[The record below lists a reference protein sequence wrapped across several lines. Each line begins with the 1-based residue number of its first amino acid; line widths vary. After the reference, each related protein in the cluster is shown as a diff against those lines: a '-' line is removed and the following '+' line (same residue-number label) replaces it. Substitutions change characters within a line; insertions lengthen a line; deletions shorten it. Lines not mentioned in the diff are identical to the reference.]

1 MSNAARP
8 SGFGGTA
15 RLVRELDPGECLRR
29 NALTNKR
36 PDVRL
41 RQGATVTVLEELEK
55 GNAFL
60 VEFNE
65 RKAAENCDWL
75 GVLYTTEIE
84 FENGA
89 PRA

>member
-1 MSNAARP
+1 MSDAASLR
-8 SGFGGTA
+8 GFTGTA

-60 VEFNE
+60 VEFSE
-65 RKAAENCDWL
+65 RKVPENCDWL
-75 GVLYTTEIE
+75 GVLYTSEIE
-84 FENGA
+84 FEKSV
-89 PRA
+89 PRV